1 VAKKRSKSASSKG
14 PKKSKKASKSSAKKS
29 SKKKTTRKK
38 AAKKKAA
45 PKKRTAKKTRKS
57 VKKAKKTAAKKIS
70 KKASKK
76 AKKAKKAMGASQP
89 EPKATVK
96 KAVKKAKKKIK
107 DRKLKSPLTKKQLE
121 MFREMLLE
129 KRRDL
134 LGDMSGIEHTALGA
148 DRGNGASDLM
158 PTHPADLGSDNY
170 EQEFT
175 LGLLA
180 SERTLLKE
188 IHEALERID
197 EGIYGICLGTAKPI
211 GLPRLK
217 ARPWAKYCIDYARMV
232 EKGMVR
238 PGETLF
244 DNEDEEE

>member
-1 VAKKRSKSASSKG
+1 
-14 PKKSKKASKSSAKKS
+14 
-29 SKKKTTRKK
+29 
-38 AAKKKAA
+38 
-45 PKKRTAKKTRKS
+45 
-57 VKKAKKTAAKKIS
+57 
-70 KKASKK
+70 
-76 AKKAKKAMGASQP
+76 M
-89 EPKATVK
+89 
-96 KAVKKAKKKIK
+96 
-107 DRKLKSPLTKKQLE
+107 
-121 MFREMLLE
+121 
-129 KRRDL
+129 
-134 LGDMSGIEHTALGA
+134 GDMSGIEHTALGA

-244 DNEDEEE
+244 DQDEEEEE

>member
-1 VAKKRSKSASSKG
+1 MAKKQSKSASSKS
-14 PKKSKKASKSSAKKS
+14 SKKASKSTA
-29 SKKKTTRKK
+29 RK
-38 AAKKKAA
+38 AAKKKTTKKAA
-45 PKKRTAKKTRKS
+45 TKKASKTPKKTTRKS
-57 VKKAKKTAAKKIS
+57 VKKAKKTAAKKTP

-76 AKKAKKAMGASQP
+76 VKKAKKAIGASRP
-89 EPKATVK
+89 KPKATAK

-107 DRKLKSPLTKKQLE
+107 DRKLKSPLTKKQLA

-134 LGDMSGIEHTALGA
+134 MGDMSGIEHSALGA

-188 IHEALERID
+188 IYEALERID
-197 EGIYGICLGTAKPI
+197 EGIYGICLGTARPI

>member
-1 VAKKRSKSASSKG
+1 MAKKRSESASSKS
-14 PKKSKKASKSSAKKS
+14 SKKASKSAAKKA
-29 SKKKTTRKK
+29 SKKKTTRK
-38 AAKKKAA
+38 AASKKASKA
-45 PKKRTAKKTRKS
+45 GETTPKKTTRKS
-57 VKKAKKTAAKKIS
+57 VKKARKTAARKTS

-76 AKKAKKAMGASQP
+76 AKKARKAIGASQP
-89 EPKATVK
+89 EPKATMK

-107 DRKLKSPLTKKQLE
+107 DRKLKSPLTKKQLA

-134 LGDMSGIEHTALGA
+134 MGDMSGIEHSALGA